1 MTRKIAYSELKEHAK
16 EQDLWLLIDGKVYDV
31 TKFYDEH
38 PGGGDMLLG
47 SSGTL
52 YLPHG
57 MKIDRSDTLQAP
69 PSSNNEGATTVTRSP
84 PLPRPILTPTTTRV
98 VHCKSHIPDK
108 RSFND
113 TISK

>member
-52 YLPHG
+52 CLPHG

-69 PSSNNEGATTVTRSP
+69 PSSCP
-84 PLPRPILTPTTTRV
+84 PPTP
-98 VHCKSHIPDK
+98 HSDSHNHSC
-108 RSFND
+108 RAL
-113 TISK
+113 